1 MESFA
6 GPYGRLYDSTR
17 QAIAAAAVAATR
29 PDLEASAVARKQKQ
43 QDLLEDTL
51 GRLVDEAHDSTNN
64 GSRRKRPRPGAPSAK
79 AVVEEDDEEGAGDKG
94 EGEVAGLEGQCLGLL
109 AEAFADDLDLLRKD
123 QHFGGSPRSIAAMA
137 DMMR

>member
-17 QAIAAAAVAATR
+17 QAIAAAAEAATR
-29 PDLEASAVARKQKQ
+29 PDIEASTVARQKNQ

-51 GRLVDEAHDSTNN
+51 GRLVDEAHSSNNN
-64 GSRRKRPRPGAPSAK
+64 GSRRKRPRPAAPSAQ
-79 AVVEEDDEEGAGDKG
+79 AVVEEDAEEGADDKA
-94 EGEVAGLEGQCLGLL
+94 EGEGLEGQCLGLL

-123 QHFGGSPRSIAAMA
+123 QHFGGSPKSIAAMA